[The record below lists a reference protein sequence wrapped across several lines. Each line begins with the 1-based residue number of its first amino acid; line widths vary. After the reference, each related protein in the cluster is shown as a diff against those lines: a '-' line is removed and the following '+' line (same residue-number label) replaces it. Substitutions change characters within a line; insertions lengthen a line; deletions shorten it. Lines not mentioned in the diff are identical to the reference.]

1 MHQPTHTWVVSPG
14 CALLAGCRCCPWHC
28 DDMPHDALIWS
39 CWFGH
44 VLMPSLSLWTA
55 WHARNSDLI
64 MLFCDMVVAVCICE
78 VVESDFCLSSGFGVL
93 VMCLRI
99 TIPFS
104 HVGVASHKS
113 HHMTSQC
120 IMWHHRTQ
128 EIASHKMKT
137 HQITSRDISQ
147 LTTFTH
153 QPQNVGSHPATNHIK
168 TGQHTTTMERFGH
181 RSRWSPCAHS
191 IGKFFLWLIVFF
203 LGNFRPRL
211 ARLYLYILFKR
222 FIKDHPRSFYLREKS
237 CCLFVFCFSPVP
249 CAKSQAFLGPQVKSH
264 STKNV
269 ATS

>member
-1 MHQPTHTWVVSPG
+1 MSLDVNRTSLGPTAMQKRKFG
-14 CALLAGCRCCPWHC
+14 EA
-28 DDMPHDALIWS
+28 S

-120 IMWHHRTQ
+120 IM
-128 EIASHKMKT
+128 
-137 HQITSRDISQ
+137 
-147 LTTFTH
+147 
-153 QPQNVGSHPATNHIK
+153 
-168 TGQHTTTMERFGH
+168 
-181 RSRWSPCAHS
+181 
-191 IGKFFLWLIVFF
+191 
-203 LGNFRPRL
+203 
-211 ARLYLYILFKR
+211 
-222 FIKDHPRSFYLREKS
+222 
-237 CCLFVFCFSPVP
+237 
-249 CAKSQAFLGPQVKSH
+249 
-264 STKNV
+264 
-269 ATS
+269 